1 MKEKEEKSRQEL
13 NLEQWLDLLRS
24 CSIYHR
30 KKARDTTPTIIGQ
43 EPSEEHVLHKVWV
56 VSINEAVD
64 LISMLP
70 RVEPEE
76 VDDSKLPQHKKGPLG

>member
-1 MKEKEEKSRQEL
+1 M
-13 NLEQWLDLLRS
+13 
-24 CSIYHR
+24 
-30 KKARDTTPTIIGQ
+30 
-43 EPSEEHVLHKVWV
+43 LHKVWV
-56 VSINEAVD
+56 VSINEAID

>member
-56 VSINEAVD
+56 VSINDAID